1 MSRGSTDG
9 PCAGAALARKTRT
22 RARPRTV
29 SPDAI
34 QMSSPA
40 TQSAASANEP
50 RNGVRA
56 PPGTQTTD
64 SAGNAGSRP
73 QLDARTHAHAASIAV
88 AVAAARAA
96 ARPERCA
103 IRAAATHSP
112 SPATIA
118 CRRRHPRNCVHG
130 LYPRGEVTRIV
141 TLAYTPPSHHEPDW
155 RLRVIEVQDLRK
167 VYGTVVALDG
177 ISFATPAA
185 TVYGLLGPN
194 GAGKSTTISVLA
206 GLVAATSGSAQV
218 AGFDVMNEP
227 RAAKDALGFVPQDVV
242 LYDELDARENLEF
255 FGGLYGV
262 RGEALRQ
269 RVRELLTMIDLG
281 DNAKRRVETYSGGMK
296 RRLNLACGLVHRPK
310 VLLLDEPTVG
320 IDPQARLHIL
330 EMVEDIARQGTT
342 VLYTTHY
349 LHEAEE
355 LCDRIAIIDHGRI
368 LAEGTLEE
376 LRAQVGGRDLVHLRG
391 RFDPVAARALI
402 ETLDDSETISVK
414 DDEIVLGVRHGG
426 DAFGR
431 LVRGLASVGEA
442 HEINIRQPSLE
453 SLFIK
458 LTGRELRE

>member
-1 MSRGSTDG
+1 
-9 PCAGAALARKTRT
+9 
-22 RARPRTV
+22 
-29 SPDAI
+29 
-34 QMSSPA
+34 
-40 TQSAASANEP
+40 
-50 RNGVRA
+50 
-56 PPGTQTTD
+56 
-64 SAGNAGSRP
+64 
-73 QLDARTHAHAASIAV
+73 
-88 AVAAARAA
+88 
-96 ARPERCA
+96 
-103 IRAAATHSP
+103 
-112 SPATIA
+112 
-118 CRRRHPRNCVHG
+118 
-130 LYPRGEVTRIV
+130 
-141 TLAYTPPSHHEPDW
+141 
-155 RLRVIEVQDLRK
+155 
-167 VYGTVVALDG
+167 
-177 ISFATPAA
+177 
-185 TVYGLLGPN
+185 
-194 GAGKSTTISVLA
+194 
-206 GLVAATSGSAQV
+206 
-218 AGFDVMNEP
+218 
-227 RAAKDALGFVPQDVV
+227 V

-330 EMVEDIARQGTT
+330 EMVKDIARQGTT

-376 LRAQVGGRDLVHLRG
+376 LRAQVGGRDLVNLRG

-402 ETLDDSETISVK
+402 ETLDDSETISIK

>member
-1 MSRGSTDG
+1 VTADG
-9 PCAGAALARKTRT
+9 
-22 RARPRTV
+22 
-29 SPDAI
+29 
-34 QMSSPA
+34 
-40 TQSAASANEP
+40 
-50 RNGVRA
+50 A
-56 PPGTQTTD
+56 PP
-64 SAGNAGSRP
+64 
-73 QLDARTHAHAASIAV
+73 
-88 AVAAARAA
+88 
-96 ARPERCA
+96 
-103 IRAAATHSP
+103 
-112 SPATIA
+112 
-118 CRRRHPRNCVHG
+118 
-130 LYPRGEVTRIV
+130 
-141 TLAYTPPSHHEPDW
+141 HEW

-218 AGFDVMNEP
+218 AGFDVMSEP

-330 EMVEDIARQGTT
+330 EMVKNIARQGTT

-355 LCDRIAIIDHGRI
+355 LCERIAIIDHGRI

-376 LRAQVGGRDLVHLRG
+376 LRAQVGGRDLVNLRG

-402 ETLDDSETISVK
+402 ETLDDSETISIK